1 MRFKS
6 WECMTNEEKVAQVR
20 HEFEAGALPP
30 LGEPHKEVWLVQAFD
45 EGDEDRTPLFTH
57 AFTDRNIAEKVREA
71 GLAAKLP
78 YVVWTL
84 DRVVLDAAEDA
95 TRHISMMV
103 AINAREND
111 YYDKEIL

>member
-1 MRFKS
+1 MRFNKWDIATS
-6 WECMTNEEKVAQVR
+6 HITNQL
-20 HEFEAGALPP
+20 HT
-30 LGEPHKEVWLVQAFD
+30 KEVWLAQAF
-45 EGDEDRTPLFTH
+45 EETICNMEPNTTPLFTY
-57 AFTDRNIAEKVREA
+57 AFTDRDEAIKVREA

-95 TRHISMMV
+95 TRHIIEMV

>member
-1 MRFKS
+1 MRFNKWDIATS
-6 WECMTNEEKVAQVR
+6 HITNQLHTK
-20 HEFEAGALPP
+20 EA
-30 LGEPHKEVWLVQAFD
+30 WLVQAF
-45 EGDEDRTPLFTH
+45 EETICNMEPNTTPLFTY
-57 AFTDRNIAEKVREA
+57 AFTDRDEAIKVREA

-95 TRHISMMV
+95 ERVIVEMA

-111 YYDKEIL
+111 YCDKEIL